1 MDRVFFSVTEM
12 EQIAARIGLPLDDA
26 TREATRATVE
36 GWLND
41 ANDLRE
47 EMEKR
52 WNQWAWRCR
61 SSCGLRNGFRR
72 LAKR

>member
-12 EQIAARIGLPLDDA
+12 EQIAARIGLPLDDD

-47 EMEKR
+47 EMEKPEY
-52 WNQWAWRCR
+52 
-61 SSCGLRNGFRR
+61 NGVFPAFIVSMEEGR
-72 LAKR
+72 

>member
-47 EMEKR
+47 EMRNRSTMVFFQLPSYPWKR
-52 WNQWAWRCR
+52 GGEQ
-61 SSCGLRNGFRR
+61 
-72 LAKR
+72 KP

>member
-26 TREATRATVE
+26 TRATVE

-47 EMEKR
+47 EMEKPEY
-52 WNQWAWRCR
+52 
-61 SSCGLRNGFRR
+61 NGVFPAFIVSMEEGR
-72 LAKR
+72 

>member
-26 TREATRATVE
+26 TREATVE

-47 EMEKR
+47 EMEKPEY
-52 WNQWAWRCR
+52 
-61 SSCGLRNGFRR
+61 NGVFPASIVSMEEGR
-72 LAKR
+72 

>member
-47 EMEKR
+47 EMEKPEY
-52 WNQWAWRCR
+52 
-61 SSCGLRNGFRR
+61 NGVSPASIVSMEEGR
-72 LAKR
+72 

>member
-12 EQIAARIGLPLDDA
+12 QQIAARIGLPLDDA
-26 TREATRATVE
+26 TCEATRATVE

-47 EMEKR
+47 EMEKPEY
-52 WNQWAWRCR
+52 
-61 SSCGLRNGFRR
+61 NGVFPAFIVSMEEGR
-72 LAKR
+72 

>member
-12 EQIAARIGLPLDDA
+12 EQIAARIGLPLYDA

-47 EMEKR
+47 EMEKPEY
-52 WNQWAWRCR
+52 
-61 SSCGLRNGFRR
+61 NGVFPAFIVSMEEGR
-72 LAKR
+72 

>member
-41 ANDLRE
+41 ANDLR
-47 EMEKR
+47 
-52 WNQWAWRCR
+52 
-61 SSCGLRNGFRR
+61 
-72 LAKR
+72 

>member
-47 EMEKR
+47 EMEKPEY
-52 WNQWAWRCR
+52 NGVFQL
-61 SSCGLRNGFRR
+61 SSYPW
-72 LAKR
+72 KRGGEQKP

>member
-12 EQIAARIGLPLDDA
+12 EQIGLPLDDA

-47 EMEKR
+47 EMEKPEY
-52 WNQWAWRCR
+52 
-61 SSCGLRNGFRR
+61 NGVFPASIVSMEEGR
-72 LAKR
+72 